1 MVPRGRDLLG
11 RRVRDLRDP
20 DGGLAAARRGAA
32 TRASLAHARASE
44 GRGRAADRRA
54 LVGPA
59 HAQHPRPL
67 ARPRASGRRVLRAI
81 GGRIEAMAT
90 HESADLQAALSGD
103 LGGIPFRTELSLKP
117 GGWGRKGRTTL
128 GAPVVGGVGRAY
140 GYPLVVEPL

>member
-11 RRVRDLRDP
+11 SRVRDLRAP

-90 HESADLQAALSGD
+90 QDRKST
-103 LGGIPFRTELSLKP
+103 RLKSS
-117 GGWGRKGRTTL
+117 
-128 GAPVVGGVGRAY
+128 Y
-140 GYPLVVEPL
+140 GYISYAVFCLKKKKTTQM